1 MKKNY
6 TSGRAVKTT
15 RYPFLFLML
24 TLCMQTMG
32 YAEDHQ
38 SAASYNVGMEAM
50 TAAPIIVTNPF
61 NRVICQGGNTFFS
74 IKATNATN
82 YLWQVSADQG
92 IHWATATGG
101 IYTGE
106 TTDTLK
112 LTYANDPGKYRCI
125 VTGAGGSDTS
135 TVANLSFFI
144 VEQTVTAQT
153 TQICRGDSATITVG
167 SSQTG
172 INYYLRDAVS
182 TIAGP
187 VPGNGGTLLFST
199 GAVFATKTYSVL
211 AQKSA
216 VGTALD
222 FDGINDHV
230 KLNGGFAAMSSFTF
244 SAWVYPTN
252 NLTNG
257 KIICSSDFELT
268 ITGGGIKFQS
278 ATIGTVN
285 YPGIEQDS
293 WTHVT
298 VAYDGTT
305 LHLYLNGTEVKT
317 LATAGLLP
325 AVSSVTLGKD
335 DQAACCYFSGKLDE
349 LRMWS
354 KYLTLDEVRA
364 GMSDCIEGTEANLAA
379 YYRFDDGAGSGAL
392 SDFSG
397 NNHTGTLTNMDI
409 TNDWVM
415 GTSSCGDN
423 LACSRIMLQTP
434 KITMYSIVPSITATN
449 PGNRCAAGVVVLS
462 ATATKGNLSWYTS
475 SSGGIAVGTGPQF
488 TTPFLNASTSYF
500 VSSMDQGCTSTRT
513 EIKATIKPMP
523 DITVTVGGPTVT
535 ATQVGANYQWVD
547 CKKENQVITGATAI
561 SYTATK
567 IGTYAVI
574 IDLNGCLDTSACV
587 AVNTIGIDELTKAIQ
602 FTVYPNPSTGN
613 ITVHASD
620 AGIFTIINQLGQA
633 IQTLQLNSANN
644 YTVTIENLSNGIYVI
659 MGLKNEQVI
668 AQKIVIK
675 N

>member
-6 TSGRAVKTT
+6 TSGRAVERT
-15 RYPFLFLML
+15 RYPFLLLML
-24 TLCMQTMG
+24 ALCMNTVVTAKDQTDADQ
-32 YAEDHQ
+32 YNTEVAE
-38 SAASYNVGMEAM
+38 
-50 TAAPIIVTNPF
+50 AAPIIVTNPF

-74 IKATNATN
+74 VKATNATS

-92 IHWATATGG
+92 LHWATATGG
-101 IYTGE
+101 VYTGE
-106 TTDTLK
+106 TTDTLR
-112 LTYANDPGKYRCI
+112 LTYANDPGKFRCI

-135 TVANLSFFI
+135 AVANLSFFI
-144 VEQTVTAQT
+144 VEQTVAAQT
-153 TQICRGDSATITVG
+153 TQICRGDSTTITVG

-172 INYYLRDAVS
+172 INYYLRDATS

-187 VPGNGGTLLFST
+187 LSGTGGPLVFNT
-199 GAVFATKTYSVL
+199 GSIFATKSYSVL

-216 VGTALD
+216 VGSALD

-230 KLNGGFAAMSSFTF
+230 KLDGGFSAMSSFAF
-244 SAWVYPTN
+244 SAWVYPSD
-252 NLTNG
+252 LTNG
-257 KIICSSDFELT
+257 KIISSSDFELT
-268 ITGGGIKFQS
+268 IAGGGIKFQS

-285 YPGIEQDS
+285 YPAVEKDS

-298 VAYDGTT
+298 VTYDGTT
-305 LHLYLNGTEVKT
+305 LRLYLNGTEVKT
-317 LATAGLLP
+317 LATTGSLP
-325 AVSSVTLGKD
+325 AVGSITLGKD
-335 DQAACCYFSGKLDE
+335 NLTACCYFSGKLDE
-349 LRMWS
+349 LRMWNKS
-354 KYLTLDEVRA
+354 LTLDEVRA

-379 YYRFDDGAGSGAL
+379 YYRFDDGAGSSAL

-397 NNHTGTLTNMDI
+397 HNHTGTLTNMDI

-434 KITMYSIVPSITATN
+434 KITMYSVVPSITATN
-449 PGNRCAAGVVVLS
+449 PGSRCAAGVVVLG

-475 SSGGIAVGTGPQF
+475 AAGGAPVATGPQF
-488 TTPFLNASTSYF
+488 TTPYLNATTSYF
-500 VSSMDQGCTSTRT
+500 VSSTDQGCTSTRA
-513 EIKATIKPMP
+513 EVMATIKPMP
-523 DITVTVGGPTVT
+523 DVNVTVAGPTVT
-535 ATQVGANYQWVD
+535 AAAGGTTYQWVD
-547 CKKENQVITGATAI
+547 CKKENQVITGATAA

-574 IDLNGCLDTSACV
+574 ISLNGCLDTSACV
-587 AVNTIGIDELTKAIQ
+587 QVNTIGIDELTKAIQ

-613 ITVHASD
+613 ITVHSSD
-620 AGIFTIINQLGQA
+620 GGLFTIINELGQS
-633 IQTLQLNSANN
+633 IQTLQLSAANN
-644 YTVTIENLSNGIYVI
+644 YTATIDNMSDGIYVI

-675 N
+675 K